1 MKILH
6 IVVRIQTQAAMTR
19 RRQCWQNFVA
29 CGKVFFAVAH
39 PLMTRLRADRLKML
53 PGWVFDVAPP
63 AAAFLSLL
71 EESTSIDDVWLDMC
85 MELDTDVF
93 DPAEAAILCDRVP
106 ESLWFM
112 IGTKHISN

>member
-1 MKILH
+1 MKDWLEDPAH
-6 IVVRIQTQAAMTR
+6 CGAYPNPGSDDKEEAALAEFCR
-19 RRQCWQNFVA
+19 VQK
-29 CGKVFFAVAH
+29 GFFAVAH

-63 AAAFLSLL
+63 EAALLSLL

-106 ESLWFM
+106 ESLWFSY
-112 IGTKHISN
+112 HD